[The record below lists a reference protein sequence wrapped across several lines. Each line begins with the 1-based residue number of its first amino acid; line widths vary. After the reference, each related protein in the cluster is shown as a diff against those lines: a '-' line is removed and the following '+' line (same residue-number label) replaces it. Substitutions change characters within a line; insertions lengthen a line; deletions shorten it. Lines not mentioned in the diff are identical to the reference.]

1 MVQDYLAKIVPT
13 VPVASVTVTPASVSV
28 LQGQTVQLTATLR
41 DANGTPLTGRVITWQ
56 SSTSAIAS
64 VNGSGLVSGVAAGG
78 PVTMTATSEGQSG
91 TASVTVT
98 LAPVAAVTV
107 TPSSGTVAI
116 GRTVQLT
123 ATPRDASGNP
133 LTGRAISWSSSDN
146 TIATVN
152 SSGLV
157 TGVVAGAVTITAT
170 SEGQSG
176 TASITVSGVPVASV
190 TVSPASASVPVGQTV
205 QLSATLRDANGTI
218 LTGRSV
224 AWASNNTA
232 VATVTGTGLVSAKV
246 AGSATITATSEGQSG
261 TAAMTVTPSAGAQ
274 FDHVFI
280 VLEENNDYS
289 SVTSSSM
296 PYLTGLAAQYGLAT
310 QYYAN
315 THPSIGNY
323 LDMTSGTVLTNDDS
337 YSGSPFNVPNVF
349 RSLIAAGKSWKGYA
363 EDLPS
368 TGFVDYTQI
377 EVGQF
382 ASRHFPPIY
391 YTDVHDNPAQAQNVV
406 PFTQFATDLA
416 NGTLPNYS
424 FIVPN
429 LCNDAHDCSLNTAD
443 SWLQQ
448 NIDPLVRSAFF
459 QQNNC
464 LLIITF
470 DEAGGDN
477 TNGGGQVYWV
487 AVSPTKSKRGYV
499 STTLYQ
505 HQSTLRLMLKG
516 LGVTSFPG
524 DAATAPDMSEF
535 FTP

>member
-1 MVQDYLAKIVPT
+1 MIRRP
-13 VPVASVTVTPASVSV
+13 PRS
-28 LQGQTVQLTATLR
+28 TLFPYTTLFR
-41 DANGTPLTGRVITWQ
+41 
-56 SSTSAIAS
+56 SST
-64 VNGSGLVSGVAAGG
+64 
-78 PVTMTATSEGQSG
+78 
-91 TASVTVT
+91 
-98 LAPVAAVTV
+98 
-107 TPSSGTVAI
+107 
-116 GRTVQLT
+116 
-123 ATPRDASGNP
+123 
-133 LTGRAISWSSSDN
+133 
-146 TIATVN
+146 
-152 SSGLV
+152 
-157 TGVVAGAVTITAT
+157 
-170 SEGQSG
+170 
-176 TASITVSGVPVASV
+176 
-190 TVSPASASVPVGQTV
+190 
-205 QLSATLRDANGTI
+205 
-218 LTGRSV
+218 
-224 AWASNNTA
+224 
-232 VATVTGTGLVSAKV
+232 
-246 AGSATITATSEGQSG
+246 
-261 TAAMTVTPSAGAQ
+261 GAQ

-337 YSGSPFNVPNVF
+337 YSGSPYNVPNVF

-406 PFTQFATDLA
+406 PVTQFATDLA

-477 TNGGGQVYWV
+477 TNGGGQGTGW
-487 AVSPTKSKRGYV
+487 P
-499 STTLYQ
+499 
-505 HQSTLRLMLKG
+505 
-516 LGVTSFPG
+516 
-524 DAATAPDMSEF
+524 
-535 FTP
+535 